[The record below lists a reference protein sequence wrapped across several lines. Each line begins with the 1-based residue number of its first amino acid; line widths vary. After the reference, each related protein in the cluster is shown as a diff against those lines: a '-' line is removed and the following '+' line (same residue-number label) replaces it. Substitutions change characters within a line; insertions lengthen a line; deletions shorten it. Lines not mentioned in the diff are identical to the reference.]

1 MFEEGHTG
9 DVLPWYI
16 DSIEE
21 RPGNWSLY
29 FYALEVIQWV
39 CISMVRIAQR
49 GKPAKSISQKAD
61 EKETKRGNPII

>member
-16 DSIEE
+16 DNIEE

-29 FYALEVIQWV
+29 FYALEMIQF
-39 CISMVRIAQR
+39 
-49 GKPAKSISQKAD
+49 
-61 EKETKRGNPII
+61 